1 MPNIGI
7 VDDREAHRT
16 TVAKNVAMYLSEP
29 WGELNVFPFQSMG
42 EYLSWIQ
49 EEEIAALI
57 VDERL
62 HEDAKSGQSVDYNG
76 NKLANYLRKN
86 LPDFPIFV
94 VTTHADDQDL
104 QDSKADVDDI
114 INRDKFNEEPETFVR
129 RIVRAGQRFF
139 EQYQSELNQ
148 LAQLSE
154 KIAIGQATQADSNQL
169 LALQAKIGISSDPNN
184 NFEKSE
190 LISTLSAQLDQ
201 FNLIKEKIESL
212 LKDVN

>member
-1 MPNIGI
+1 MSLEF
-7 VDDREAHRT
+7 V
-16 TVAKNVAMYLSEP
+16 
-29 WGELNVFPFQSMG
+29 
-42 EYLSWIQ
+42 
-49 EEEIAALI
+49 ALI
-57 VDERL
+57 VL
-62 HEDAKSGQSVDYNG
+62 F
-76 NKLANYLRKN
+76 NYLRKN

-104 QDSKADVDDI
+104 QYSKSDVDDI

-169 LALQAKIGISSDPNN
+169 LALQAKIGISSVHN

-190 LISTLSAQLDQ
+190 LISTLSGQLDQ
-201 FNLIKEKIESL
+201 FNVIKEKIESL
-212 LKDVN
+212 LKDVS